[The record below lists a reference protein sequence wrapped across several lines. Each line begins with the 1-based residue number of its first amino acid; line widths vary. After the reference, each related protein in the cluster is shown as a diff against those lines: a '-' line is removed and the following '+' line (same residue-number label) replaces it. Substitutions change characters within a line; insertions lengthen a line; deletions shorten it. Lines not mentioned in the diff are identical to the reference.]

1 MPKNFIAFLLL
12 VIAFSA
18 LRTNPSLY
26 FAYDAASG
34 SMTKLVTIFIATPI
48 EAVIPSSC
56 IIPIGKNTNVPKPTR
71 SVINAIVPGT
81 NNLEKLALAA

>member
-1 MPKNFIAFLLL
+1 
-12 VIAFSA
+12 
-18 LRTNPSLY
+18 
-26 FAYDAASG
+26 
-34 SMTKLVTIFIATPI
+34 MTKLVTIFIATPI